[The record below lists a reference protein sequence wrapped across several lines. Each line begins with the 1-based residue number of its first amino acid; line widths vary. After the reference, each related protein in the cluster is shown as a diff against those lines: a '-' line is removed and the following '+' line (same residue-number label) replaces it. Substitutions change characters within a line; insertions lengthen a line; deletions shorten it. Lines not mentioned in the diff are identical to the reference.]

1 MRTSLY
7 ILTLLLTA
15 AFVAP
20 SPAEE
25 PYPVRYE
32 RTDFVMYQPLPQ
44 TLIQEGDILSFYP
57 EKYAEKSNKPHY
69 TLNKSAVRDTLT
81 SYRIIPRDE
90 WVFLNHINSI
100 ENKGWLILKN
110 GDRLNWILKSS
121 GVGQV
126 IYPDGGTIHLAANP
140 SERYR
145 KQDKYDY
152 LHTLR

>member
-1 MRTSLY
+1 MHAGLY
-7 ILTLLLTA
+7 IVTLLLTTTLA
-15 AFVAP
+15 AP
-20 SPAEE
+20 SLAEE
-25 PYPVRYE
+25 TYPVRYE
-32 RTDFVMYQPLPQ
+32 RTDFIMYQPLPQ

-69 TLNKSAVRDTLT
+69 TLNKSAVRNALT
-81 SYRIIPRDE
+81 SYHIIPRDE

-100 ENKGWLILKN
+100 ENKGWLILTN
-110 GDRLNWILKSS
+110 GDKLNWILKSS

-145 KQDKYDY
+145 KRDKYDY
-152 LHTLR
+152 LHTPR